1 MRRRFWEGLS
11 LLHRSIAV
19 RTIPTGPARRERRL
33 KAGMAAFFL
42 MSPAQA
48 LVSFGTESLRRT
60 G

>member
-19 RTIPTGPARRERRL
+19 RTIPTGPARRESCL
-33 KAGMAAFFL
+33 KAGMAAFL
-42 MSPAQA
+42 LKSLAQA
-48 LVSFGTESLRRT
+48 LVRFGTESFRRR